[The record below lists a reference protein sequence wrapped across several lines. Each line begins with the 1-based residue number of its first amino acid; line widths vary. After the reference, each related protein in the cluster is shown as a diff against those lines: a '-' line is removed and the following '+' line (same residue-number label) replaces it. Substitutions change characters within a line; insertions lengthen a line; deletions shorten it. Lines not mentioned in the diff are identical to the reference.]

1 MLSLQLM
8 VIIMMMMIRR
18 CQWWWWWWLKDAN
31 DADDYT
37 DDEKQVTALVNWP
50 GCKFFRIAEIK
61 ARCCICYTSLHLL
74 HILASATHPCL
85 FPCIQYRNRWKNWTD
100 LLSDTAQL
108 KLTPLYPGHL
118 PIHKIC
124 YHAVPNY
131 NIWHICFFANLVIYE
146 VNSNCWRVFINIL
159 VPLKLDTKARCL
171 MPRWIKIFQL
181 QKGAC
186 PLFFTLSYTRCPKK
200 RF

>member
-1 MLSLQLM
+1 MPMMLTIILM
-8 VIIMMMMIRR
+8 MKNRWPR
-18 CQWWWWWWLKDAN
+18 WSTDLAASFSESQKSKLDA
-31 DADDYT
+31 
-37 DDEKQVTALVNWP
+37 
-50 GCKFFRIAEIK
+50 
-61 ARCCICYTSLHLL
+61 
-74 HILASATHPCL
+74 ASATHPCL

-108 KLTPLYPGHL
+108 KLTPLYPRHL

-131 NIWHICFFANLVIYE
+131 NMRHICFFANLVIYE

-171 MPRWIKIFQL
+171 MPRWITIFQL

-186 PLFFTLSYTRCPKK
+186 PLFFPLSYTRCPKK